1 MLRDRLR
8 SQNAP
13 LVVHLAVLGVGL
25 LVYAIVATREWFFY
39 DDWYYLTQQHDLI
52 WSPHVGHWSSI
63 PALIFLGLQ
72 RAFGMDAY
80 LPFAIPAILA
90 HLGVVHVLWRIMLR
104 SQVRPWIATAISLL
118 LVFLGAGAEAVDWAV
133 QIGFVGAITGMLGV
147 ILLLDTP
154 LLRIRRGAIIA
165 VLVLLCL
172 ASSEVSI
179 PFILVA
185 VAFAWIRH
193 GFGRTMGIFV
203 GPFICLLTWYLLSGR
218 QDPAAG
224 RAKGLSQLLA
234 VPQYAISMLSDG
246 LGRMFPLPLLGGLV
260 FVALGVWWIFTFRTA
275 PKTATL
281 AYLLFLA
288 APVFAV
294 LTGFSRIADGLAT
307 ASSSRYVY
315 VVVVAITP
323 LLAVGIDRLTRRTAL
338 APTVALI
345 LVVAAWNIGGMALA
359 LNIRIDRAA
368 STRVELAKTAA
379 LLDAQPGCLPDANRP
394 SPLWAPDVTVGD
406 VRRWLAQDWYHPD
419 PLAGS
424 PTECISP

>member
-1 MLRDRLR
+1 
-8 SQNAP
+8 
-13 LVVHLAVLGVGL
+13 
-25 LVYAIVATREWFFY
+25 
-39 DDWYYLTQQHDLI
+39 
-52 WSPHVGHWSSI
+52 
-63 PALIFLGLQ
+63 
-72 RAFGMDAY
+72 
-80 LPFAIPAILA
+80 
-90 HLGVVHVLWRIMLR
+90 
-104 SQVRPWIATAISLL
+104 
-118 LVFLGAGAEAVDWAV
+118 
-133 QIGFVGAITGMLGV
+133 
-147 ILLLDTP
+147 
-154 LLRIRRGAIIA
+154 
-165 VLVLLCL
+165 
-172 ASSEVSI
+172 
-179 PFILVA
+179 
-185 VAFAWIRH
+185 
-193 GFGRTMGIFV
+193 
-203 GPFICLLTWYLLSGR
+203 
-218 QDPAAG
+218 
-224 RAKGLSQLLA
+224 
-234 VPQYAISMLSDG
+234 
-246 LGRMFPLPLLGGLV
+246 
-260 FVALGVWWIFTFRTA
+260 
-275 PKTATL
+275 
-281 AYLLFLA
+281 
-288 APVFAV
+288 VFAV